1 VHDNFAHYQWRW
13 ATCYPECG
21 RMKRVHDGVNVRFR
35 LVDRKME
42 QGIGGRHT
50 IGIDRIEVVVAG
62 GELVRGHL
70 RVGRDGVMSNA

>member
-1 VHDNFAHYQWRW
+1 
-13 ATCYPECG
+13 
-21 RMKRVHDGVNVRFR
+21 
-35 LVDRKME
+35 ME